1 MKRFYMM
8 TTALV
13 GLAIAQGAFAAP
25 KPPAAPRA
33 NVTAPVDL
41 GIAFHFALLS
51 QTGITDVGPS
61 AIVGTVG
68 TSPITGAA
76 DLLSCSEVTGN
87 IYAVDAAGPAPC
99 AIQAPGRLTKAI
111 GAMHAAY
118 TDAASRSA
126 TTTELGAGE
135 IGGLTFTPGVYSW
148 SSGVNIPSDI
158 YLNGSA
164 QDVWIFQIAQ
174 NVVLA
179 NGTSV
184 HLLGHARSRNVFWQ
198 VAGAVTLGTTSHM
211 EGIVLSKTMI
221 SAATGAEIHGRL
233 YAQTAV
239 TLQKTTLVLPEG
251 DLPL

>member
-8 TTALV
+8 TTALA
-13 GLAIAQGAFAAP
+13 GLAIAQGAFASP
-25 KPPAAPRA
+25 KPPSNAPVS
-33 NVTAPVDL
+33 VTAPVDL
-41 GIAFHFALLS
+41 GIALHFVLLS

-61 AIVGTVG
+61 AIAGTVG

-76 DLLSCSEVTGN
+76 NLLSCSEVTGN
-87 IYAVDAAGPAPC
+87 IYAVDATGPAPC
-99 AIQAPGRLTKAI
+99 VIRAPGRLTKAI
-111 GAMHAAY
+111 GAMHSAY
-118 TDAASRSA
+118 TDAASRTA

-135 IGGLTFTPGVYSW
+135 IGGMTFTPGVYSW
-148 SSGVNIPSDI
+148 SSSVNIPSDI
-158 YLNGSA
+158 YLDGTA
-164 QDVWIFQIAQ
+164 HDVWIFQVAQ

-179 NGTSV
+179 NGTAV

-211 EGIVLSKTMI
+211 QGIVLSKTMI

-239 TLQKTTLVLPEG
+239 TLQQTTLVLPKG